1 MNLSWQAKDV
11 LRIFRELGME
21 PGQHVGYNHLWQK
34 LASVIMVADGVKAL
48 AENGFVIQHTDD
60 AELTDKGYE
69 LIRSA

>member
-11 LRIFRELGME
+11 LRIFRELGMG
-21 PGQHVGYNHLWQK
+21 PGQHVGYNDLWHK

-48 AENGFVIQHTDD
+48 AENGFVIQHADD

>member
-21 PGQHVGYNHLWQK
+21 PGQHVGYNHLWHK

-48 AENGFVIQHTDD
+48 AENGFVIQHADD

-69 LIRSA
+69 LIRIA